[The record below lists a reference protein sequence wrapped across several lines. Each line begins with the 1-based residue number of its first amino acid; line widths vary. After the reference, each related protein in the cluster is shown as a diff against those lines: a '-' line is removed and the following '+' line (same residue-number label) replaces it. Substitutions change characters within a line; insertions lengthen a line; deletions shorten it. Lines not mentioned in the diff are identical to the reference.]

1 MRSSQPKVQQANH
14 LFFLS
19 LTMTEALKS
28 LNIYHIFL
36 KNQPLILLPINSTTF
51 PSMQDNNEDI
61 HRQYK

>member
-1 MRSSQPKVQQANH
+1 
-14 LFFLS
+14 
-19 LTMTEALKS
+19 MTEALKS